1 MRPLCYIKSSDLMQ
15 IGRVG
20 WGESPSPAPAA

>member
-1 MRPLCYIKSSDLMQ
+1 MSSDLMQ